1 MEEERTGCVAHGGVD
16 GVSTGRAEMV
26 RHGEG
31 ERRMGCAGGG
41 EAAWLHE
48 NEDWLLGIGGGR
60 SSLGFMVFRLDGLV
74 GFHP

>member
-1 MEEERTGCVAHGGVD
+1 MEEERTGCAAHGGVD

-41 EAAWLHE
+41 EAARLHE

-74 GFHP
+74 GFHS